1 MVPIRI
7 LTDIK
12 DIDMEGL
19 LTVQKEIALK
29 FLAEETDAF
38 AKDDNDI
45 GCIPDLE
52 LDLDLEYQ
60 SPVQKNYVAVRTPL
74 YKGIH

>member
-29 FLAEETDAF
+29 FLSEETDAF

-52 LDLDLEYQ
+52 LDLDYQ
-60 SPVQKNYVAVRTPL
+60 TPL
-74 YKGIH
+74 QYRRTM

>member
-29 FLAEETDAF
+29 FLSEETDSF

-52 LDLDLEYQ
+52 LDLDYQ
-60 SPVQKNYVAVRTPL
+60 TPL
-74 YKGIH
+74 QYRRTM